1 VDPLNITS
9 ERTIIDDATREVH
22 SLPEARSSIVAAKD
36 MIASDA
42 AELRMVARQAHEV
55 MQRQAHPVEKKS
67 GTSVQVRPEIDLDLE
82 AATLETREAAPYG
95 SIKHGFDELKINFL
109 ARHNDTVKSVLFVAT
124 SRGAGTSTA
133 ALNFARS
140 LAQDPDARVMLIK
153 ADLRNA
159 DYSAEKTGVGL
170 TNLISSEDFPALPAQ
185 QGNLHIVPCG
195 RSYADPVVL
204 FQSKRFRAF
213 MAQCRRQYDYIVV
226 DGPPLDEAPES
237 IALAANVDGVVL
249 VLDARNTRRRI
260 ALRAK
265 ERIEQVGG
273 KVLGVALNRRRFYI
287 PGWLYRL
294 LC

>member
-1 VDPLNITS
+1 
-9 ERTIIDDATREVH
+9 
-22 SLPEARSSIVAAKD
+22 
-36 MIASDA
+36 
-42 AELRMVARQAHEV
+42 
-55 MQRQAHPVEKKS
+55 
-67 GTSVQVRPEIDLDLE
+67 
-82 AATLETREAAPYG
+82 
-95 SIKHGFDELKINFL
+95 
-109 ARHNDTVKSVLFVAT
+109 
-124 SRGAGTSTA
+124 
-133 ALNFARS
+133 
-140 LAQDPDARVMLIK
+140 
-153 ADLRNA
+153 
-159 DYSAEKTGVGL
+159 
-170 TNLISSEDFPALPAQ
+170 
-185 QGNLHIVPCG
+185 
-195 RSYADPVVL
+195 VL